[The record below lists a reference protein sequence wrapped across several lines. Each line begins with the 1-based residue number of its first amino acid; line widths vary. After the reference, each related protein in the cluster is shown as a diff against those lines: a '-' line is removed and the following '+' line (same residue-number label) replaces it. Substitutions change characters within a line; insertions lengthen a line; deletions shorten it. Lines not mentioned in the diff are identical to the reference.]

1 VYAKRTNHK
10 VGRPGWP
17 ARAIL
22 LLIAGAGLGG
32 CDTLAKNNYFL
43 PGGIDQQSAVAAQV
57 RAAQQEHGPYP
68 KFSQI
73 PAIPKDVRP
82 LSAWR
87 ATVTQTL
94 GEKHEVDAANAAYPY
109 TLQDTQGFADA
120 QHARIPAA
128 EATPPAADAS
138 SASDAYAASV
148 RARATKPPPP
158 AN

>member
-1 VYAKRTNHK
+1 VYVKRADNKT
-10 VGRPGWP
+10 GWSSGP
-17 ARAIL
+17 ARAIVL
-22 LLIAGAGLGG
+22 LVAGASLGG
-32 CDTLAKNNYFL
+32 CGTLARNNYFL

-57 RAAQQEHGPYP
+57 KAAEQEHGPYP

-87 ATVTQTL
+87 STVSQTL
-94 GEKHEVDAANAAYPY
+94 AEKHQVDAANSAYPY
-109 TLQDTQGFADA
+109 TLQDTQAFADS

-128 EATPPAADAS
+128 EAAPPSANAA

>member
-1 VYAKRTNHK
+1 MLV
-10 VGRPGWP
+10 
-17 ARAIL
+17 
-22 LLIAGAGLGG
+22 AGASLGG

-57 RAAQQEHGPYP
+57 KAAQKAPGPYP
-68 KFSQI
+68 TFSQI

-82 LSAWR
+82 VSAWR

-94 GEKHEVDAANAAYPY
+94 AEKHQVDAANAAYPY
-109 TLQDTQGFADA
+109 SLHDTQAFADA
-120 QHARIPAA
+120 QHAQIPAA
-128 EATPPAADAS
+128 EAAPSSDTS

-148 RARATKPPPP
+148 RARATKPPP